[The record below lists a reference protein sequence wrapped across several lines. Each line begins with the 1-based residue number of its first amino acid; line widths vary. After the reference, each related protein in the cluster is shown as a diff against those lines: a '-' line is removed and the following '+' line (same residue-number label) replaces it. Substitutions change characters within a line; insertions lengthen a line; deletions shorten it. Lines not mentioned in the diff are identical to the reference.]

1 MLVKLIQR
9 VNEEVSRLCVD
20 SAVPAFVSEW
30 LRRRPD
36 TKAEIAKTVPGND
49 DAERQMTLDGAIVSM
64 AKGALGRI
72 KKIPEMTNVM
82 LERLQA
88 RGTEPAVRC
97 ALASI
102 LAYVVQPRDL
112 IPDNAPGGYGFLD
125 DAVMVH
131 AGYLNVPPPKAKPGQ
146 LKAEEQYLRFLA
158 GFMPREATV
167 ALQQTVQSLEIS
179 LAFYRMCP
187 TDMLDMTTKIMI
199 ENPLLPVNGGGAG
212 LKSSSVLL
220 ASRVTPTYTHQASGK
235 RTVVNFPG
243 GGGVAADASGI
254 KPVETKALKGKAE
267 GGKKKEEKKDSAG
280 DPPVADSPTVPTPK
294 SKSDK
299 PLDKKPEA
307 EEARASTEHVN
318 IEDRAQ
324 KGRTEKAARS
334 AEIKAMSKAEIER
347 EIRTLP
353 REQALALQGWLSDHL
368 KGPGELAA

>member
-131 AGYLNVPPPKAKPGQ
+131 AGYLNKPLEGSSLKNQKASNELRRLHPAREPQGRVSKIKFGSHSRA
-146 LKAEEQYLRFLA
+146 LGADFVAAGNKAEQCRMPFSPFL
-158 GFMPREATV
+158 
-167 ALQQTVQSLEIS
+167 SI
-179 LAFYRMCP
+179 
-187 TDMLDMTTKIMI
+187 
-199 ENPLLPVNGGGAG
+199 
-212 LKSSSVLL
+212 
-220 ASRVTPTYTHQASGK
+220 
-235 RTVVNFPG
+235 
-243 GGGVAADASGI
+243 
-254 KPVETKALKGKAE
+254 
-267 GGKKKEEKKDSAG
+267 
-280 DPPVADSPTVPTPK
+280 
-294 SKSDK
+294 
-299 PLDKKPEA
+299 
-307 EEARASTEHVN
+307 
-318 IEDRAQ
+318 
-324 KGRTEKAARS
+324 
-334 AEIKAMSKAEIER
+334 
-347 EIRTLP
+347 
-353 REQALALQGWLSDHL
+353 
-368 KGPGELAA
+368 